1 MDDALIRGLHAR
13 LREALGGQFEIG
25 ALLGA
30 GGFAAVFRA
39 RDPVLGR
46 DVAIKVFDPA
56 LSLSEAAA
64 DRLLTE
70 ARLVASLEHPH
81 IVPLYEA
88 GIEQGLVYLVMRCL
102 PDGAVGDRL
111 KRSGPLPAADVA
123 RIGTEVAD
131 ALAAAHGRG
140 VVHLDIKPD
149 NILLDPHG
157 HALVND
163 FGIAQAIATSEAATD
178 GVISGTPH
186 YMSPEQVA
194 GDKLDG
200 RSDVYSLGVVLYE
213 LATGILPVGGDS
225 SANVM
230 ANQIRQEP
238 APLASVAPDL
248 PTPLAKVITRAL
260 AKDPAARWV
269 SAKEMADAL
278 RAASAA
284 DQLLTPKAAS
294 RRTRRR
300 WYGRLGMVLGGLV
313 VGIGI
318 IIYFVVV
325 TLRAMFSG
333 EPPALDAQAPMI
345 PPAIIDSARG
355 LGILEPG
362 DTATYVFIRHGD
374 GVRDALLIT
383 TGDLVIARR
392 GTTRRFARASDFDI
406 GLTRRGKQALVLLTH
421 KGTTQVDTLFD
432 AITGIE
438 MQSLAV
444 GLSKALPD
452 SKKKP

>member
-46 DVAIKVFDPA
+46 EVAIKVFDPA
-56 LSLSEAAA
+56 LSLSAAAA

-88 GIEQGLVYLVMRCL
+88 GIENGLVYLVMRCL
-102 PDGAVGDRL
+102 PDGTVGDRL

-123 RIGTEVAD
+123 RIGMEVAD
-131 ALAAAHGRG
+131 ALAAAHARG

-149 NILLDPHG
+149 NILLDTHG

-178 GVISGTPH
+178 GVVSGTPH

-200 RSDVYSLGVVLYE
+200 RSDIYSLGVVLYE
-213 LATGILPVGGDS
+213 LATGTLPVGGDS

-238 APLASVAPDL
+238 APIASVAPEL

-260 AKDPAARWV
+260 AKDPAARW
-269 SAKEMADAL
+269 STAKEMADAL

-294 RRTRRR
+294 RRARRR
-300 WYGRLGMVLGGLV
+300 WYGRLGMVLGGLTV
-313 VGIGI
+313 GVGII
-318 IIYFVVV
+318 VYLVIR
-325 TLRAMFSG
+325 TLHAMFTG
-333 EPPALDAQAPMI
+333 EPPALDATGGAF
-345 PPAIIDSARG
+345 PPAIIDSARS
-355 LGILEPG
+355 LGVL
-362 DTATYVFIRHGD
+362 TANDSAIYVFARHGD
-374 GVRDALLIT
+374 GIRDALIIT
-383 TGDLVIARR
+383 TRDLVIARH
-392 GTTRRFARASDFDI
+392 GAVRRWARASDFDI
-406 GLTRRGKQALVLLTH
+406 SLNRVGERGVVLLGY
-421 KGTTQVDTLFD
+421 KGTRQTDTLYD
-432 AITGIE
+432 SITGIE
-438 MQSLAV
+438 MQNLAV
-444 GLSKALPD
+444 ALNKLLTKPKARP
-452 SKKKP
+452 